1 MKFGK
6 WVCFILQ
13 LGKLKSVH
21 STVITYSGFQ
31 WATVLSSEK
40 ADSILMNECYYLKGL
55 EELGGIAFLQ
65 EV

>member
-1 MKFGK
+1 M
-6 WVCFILQ
+6 
-13 LGKLKSVH
+13 GKLKSVH

-31 WATVLSSEK
+31 WATVLRSEK